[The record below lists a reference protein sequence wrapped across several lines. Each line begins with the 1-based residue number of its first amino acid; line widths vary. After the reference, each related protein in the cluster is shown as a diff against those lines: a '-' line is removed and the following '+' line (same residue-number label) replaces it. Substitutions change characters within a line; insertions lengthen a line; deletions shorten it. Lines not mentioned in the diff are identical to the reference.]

1 MGDYQGAI
9 EAAQKAKP
17 LLWTSEWH
25 IQLVDYCFYSA
36 LAILTVHETTAPKRK
51 AKRLPDLKKNL
62 DRLREWA
69 ANGPAN
75 FLDKYNL
82 VMAEVART
90 EGRDFD
96 AMRLYEEAI
105 RTAQEN
111 GFVQDEAIANEL
123 AARFYE
129 NRRYQ
134 TIAETYIRNARY
146 CYLRWGA
153 LGMVEQ
159 LDQGFPAIAGQTSLR
174 PAVSIGA
181 PVDQLDLRTV
191 MKISQAVSGEI
202 VLEKLIETLM
212 LIALEHAGAERGL
225 LILQRGEEHRIE
237 AEARTG
243 RDRVEVQL
251 RQAATPLELPE
262 SLVRYVIRTQQSVI
276 LDDASSQSLFSDD
289 PYLLQK
295 RPRSVLCL
303 LLVKQTKLVGALY
316 LENNLAPR
324 VFTPKR
330 LAMLELLVSQAAIS
344 LDHALL
350 YAELTHENSDR
361 RKV

>member
-62 DRLREWA
+62 ERLREWA
-69 ANGPAN
+69 ENCPAN

-111 GFVQDEAIANEL
+111 GFVQDEALANEL

-134 TIAETYIRNARY
+134 TIAETYLRNARS

-153 LGMVEQ
+153 ISKVKH
-159 LDQGFPAIAGQTSLR
+159 LDQSYPAIGEQPRLDPSTTTGT
-174 PAVSIGA
+174 PTG
-181 PVDQLDLRTV
+181 QLDLETV
-191 MKISQAVSGEI
+191 I
-202 VLEKLIETLM
+202 
-212 LIALEHAGAERGL
+212 
-225 LILQRGEEHRIE
+225 
-237 AEARTG
+237 
-243 RDRVEVQL
+243 
-251 RQAATPLELPE
+251 
-262 SLVRYVIRTQQSVI
+262 
-276 LDDASSQSLFSDD
+276 
-289 PYLLQK
+289 
-295 RPRSVLCL
+295 
-303 LLVKQTKLVGALY
+303 
-316 LENNLAPR
+316 
-324 VFTPKR
+324 
-330 LAMLELLVSQAAIS
+330 
-344 LDHALL
+344 
-350 YAELTHENSDR
+350 
-361 RKV
+361 